1 MADSNSTN
9 AVSFSSACTT
19 NRFPSPRCASAIH
32 IVRPSRSRA
41 ETQPK
46 TPTRFLEIVSDYF
59 PVLHANLSQ
68 SAKPGFGITNENETM
83 RPGLLMTFDLND
95 LVIEI
100 WFSRFIRR
108 RTIFDREIRR
118 VAINP

>member
-1 MADSNSTN
+1 
-9 AVSFSSACTT
+9 
-19 NRFPSPRCASAIH
+19 
-32 IVRPSRSRA
+32 
-41 ETQPK
+41 
-46 TPTRFLEIVSDYF
+46 
-59 PVLHANLSQ
+59 
-68 SAKPGFGITNENETM
+68 M